1 MTNTDSYTIARC
13 FAAGGTLAAILAWPM
28 SERYGAVAGV
38 SWLLVAVLG
47 LVGAWYDQRVVRAS
61 KARRRA
67 YTRSHFRAD
76 NAADFNRLMEAGVIR
91 HNGLHLVARQWTPDS
106 VVADLL
112 IQEDHRRIRLAEE
125 TK

>member
-1 MTNTDSYTIARC
+1 MNTDSYTIARC

-28 SERYGAVAGV
+28 SQRYGLVAGV
-38 SWLLVAVLG
+38 SWVLVAVLG

-67 YTRSHFRAD
+67 YTRSQ
-76 NAADFNRLMEAGVIR
+76 NEAIWLSGNVLPIDR
-91 HNGLHLVARQWTPDS
+91 TRMTVMRGAVTRKWTPDS

-112 IQEDHRRIRLAEE
+112 IQEDHRRIRKGEQA
-125 TK
+125 